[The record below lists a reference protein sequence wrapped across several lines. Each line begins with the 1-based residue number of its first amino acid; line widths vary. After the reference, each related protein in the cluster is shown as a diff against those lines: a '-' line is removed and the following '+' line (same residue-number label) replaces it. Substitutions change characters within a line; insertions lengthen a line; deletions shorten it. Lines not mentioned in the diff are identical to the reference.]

1 MKNVSTYLL
10 LLACALGGTAWATA
24 QETPPS
30 PPEVPASASS
40 ETPAVPPAPTS
51 VPAVEAPTPSDVRP
65 DAAVE
70 AAEAVERPL
79 RDLTA
84 SAPVEAPAAPTVPA
98 APPAHTPANPAQHR
112 PRGHEVVS
120 VGGAHLPAG
129 ETAEAVVAIMGDAH
143 AEGLVRGAVVA
154 VMGDA
159 HAEQHVGDAVVA
171 VLGNARADAGAGNT
185 VVAVMGDVTVNGPVG
200 EVVAVLGTVHL
211 GPKAVVSR
219 EVVSV
224 GGRVTRDPGAVVNGK
239 INEIAFFENVPALR
253 SLATWFHEAPM
264 KARLL
269 AFHPDLVWT
278 WGVAAAFLAFYLLLA
293 LAAGP
298 AVTRCAETLEQR
310 PGRTLLAAFLS
321 MIVSPPLLVLLSFTF
336 VGALAFFVALLVGL
350 LFGKAAFLAF
360 IGRRI
365 TRPLGISHAAVA
377 VLIGGVLMML
387 LYAVP
392 ILGMLLWKIGGM
404 IGLGMVVYTLILNSR
419 RERPALATAGIT
431 PAGVPVAAI
440 VAPAA
445 PSGGVATTASAAAV
459 VPGGEV
465 NAALPPVGTVSMGV
479 PPLDPAVG
487 VQAPG
492 AATAAGATAAAAAAS
507 LPPPPAIPRPL
518 VVPISPMT
526 LPRAGFWIRLAA
538 ALIDVVLVG
547 AIGGMIGLGEYF
559 LILLT
564 AYCVTLWTLK
574 GTTIGGI
581 ICGLK
586 VVRLDERKIDWTVAL
601 VRSLSAFL
609 SMALAG
615 VGFIWVAFDPEKQS
629 WHDKIAGTT
638 IVRWPRGVSLV

>member
-10 LLACALGGTAWATA
+10 LLLACALGGTTWATA
-24 QETPPS
+24 QETPP
-30 PPEVPASASS
+30 PAEPTASAPVD
-40 ETPAVPPAPTS
+40 TPAVTPAPA
-51 VPAVEAPTPSDVRP
+51 VEPAVEAPASPDVRP
-65 DAAVE
+65 EAAVE
-70 AAEAVERPL
+70 AAEAAERPL

-84 SAPVEAPAAPTVPA
+84 TVPVAAPAAPTVPA
-98 APPAHTPANPAQHR
+98 APPAHTPGNPAQQR

-143 AEGLVRGAVVA
+143 AEGLVYGAVVA
-154 VMGDA
+154 VLGDA

-200 EVVAVLGTVHL
+200 EVVSVLGTVHL
-211 GPKAVVSR
+211 GPNAVVSR
-219 EVVSV
+219 EVVTV
-224 GGRVTRDPGAVVNGK
+224 GGRVTRDAGAVVNGK
-239 INEIAFFENVPALR
+239 INEIAFLENIPALR
-253 SLATWFHEAPM
+253 SLATWFREAPL

-377 VLIGGVLMML
+377 VLFGGVLIML

-419 RERPALATAGIT
+419 RERPALAAAGVT
-431 PAGVPVAAI
+431 PAGVPVAAV

-445 PSGGVATTASAAAV
+445 PSGTVGTPPLATTATPV
-459 VPGGEV
+459 TEV
-465 NAALPPVGTVSMGV
+465 TAGVPPVGNVSGV
-479 PPLDPAVG
+479 IPPLDPAVG
-487 VQAPG
+487 VQSAGVG
-492 AATAAGATAAAAAAS
+492 AAAGAAA
-507 LPPPPAIPRPL
+507 LPPPELPRPL
-518 VVPISPMT
+518 VVPVSPMT

-547 AIGGMIGLGEYF
+547 AIGGMMGLGEYF
-559 LILLT
+559 LILLS

-586 VVRLDERKIDWTVAL
+586 VVRLDDRKIDWTVAL

>member
-10 LLACALGGTAWATA
+10 LLACALGGTTWATA
-24 QETPPS
+24 QETPP
-30 PPEVPASASS
+30 PAEPTASAPVD
-40 ETPAVPPAPTS
+40 TPAVTPAPA
-51 VPAVEAPTPSDVRP
+51 VEPAVEAPASPDVRP
-65 DAAVE
+65 EAAVE
-70 AAEAVERPL
+70 AAEAAERPL

-84 SAPVEAPAAPTVPA
+84 TVPVAAPAAPTVPA
-98 APPAHTPANPAQHR
+98 APPAHTPGNPAQQR

-143 AEGLVRGAVVA
+143 AEGLVYGAVVA
-154 VMGDA
+154 VLGDA

-200 EVVAVLGTVHL
+200 EVVSVLGTVHL
-211 GPKAVVSR
+211 GPNAVVSR
-219 EVVSV
+219 EVVTV
-224 GGRVTRDPGAVVNGK
+224 GGRVTRDAGAVVNGK
-239 INEIAFFENVPALR
+239 INEIAFLENIPALR
-253 SLATWFHEAPM
+253 SLATWFREAPL

-377 VLIGGVLMML
+377 VLFGGVLIML

-419 RERPALATAGIT
+419 RERPALAAAGVT
-431 PAGVPVAAI
+431 PAGVPVAAV
-440 VAPAA
+440 VAPAT
-445 PSGGVATTASAAAV
+445 PSGTVGTPPLATTATPV
-459 VPGGEV
+459 TEV
-465 NAALPPVGTVSMGV
+465 TAGVPPVGNVSGV
-479 PPLDPAVG
+479 IPPLDPAVG
-487 VQAPG
+487 VQSAGVG
-492 AATAAGATAAAAAAS
+492 AAAGAAA
-507 LPPPPAIPRPL
+507 LPPPELPRPL
-518 VVPISPMT
+518 VVPVSPMT

-547 AIGGMIGLGEYF
+547 AIGGMMGLGEYF
-559 LILLT
+559 LILLS

-586 VVRLDERKIDWTVAL
+586 VVRLDDRKIDWTVAL